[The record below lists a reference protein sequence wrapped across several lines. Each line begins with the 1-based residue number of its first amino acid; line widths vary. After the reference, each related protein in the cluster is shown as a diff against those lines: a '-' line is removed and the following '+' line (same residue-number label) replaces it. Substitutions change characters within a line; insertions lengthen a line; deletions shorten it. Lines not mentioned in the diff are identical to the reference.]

1 MTDISVLLI
10 SIVIVF
16 AVLTITPVVAQEA
29 EVTVTVNAPETVIE
43 GGIFDVTVDVDSI
56 TEFNG
61 AQFDVSFD
69 SKTVKVND
77 VTEGNIDGEKISIDM
92 WGGVESGTIRV
103 MPMVAEDIGVNGSG
117 YLAKITFEVK
127 GKEGDDCVLDI
138 ADGFLFNNK
147 GEEILADWIG
157 DAQLSVGI
165 NEEKDDDDD
174 DEVDEDIDGEAE
186 GEEGPTPTPFLTSKP
201 SAALTST
208 PRITATATPTS
219 TPTLAP
225 EVTHTPETMAKLKS
239 KSTPTPTPKPAAN
252 PKSTPTPKSAVP
264 GFEAIFAIAMML
276 VIVSILLRRR

>member
-16 AVLTITPVVAQEA
+16 AVFSITPVVAQEA

-77 VTEGNIDGEKISIDM
+77 VTEGSIDGEEISIDM
-92 WGGVESGTIRV
+92 WSGVESGTIRV

-165 NEEKDDDDD
+165 KEEDDD
-174 DEVDEDIDGEAE
+174 DEVDEDIDGEEE

-225 EVTHTPETMAKLKS
+225 EVTHTPEAMAKLKS

>member
-174 DEVDEDIDGEAE
+174 EVDEDIDGEEE

-252 PKSTPTPKSAVP
+252 PKSTPTQKSAVP

>member
-16 AVLTITPVVAQEA
+16 AVLSITPVVAQEA

-69 SKTVKVND
+69 SKTVKVNE
-77 VTEGNIDGEKISIDM
+77 VTEGSIDGEEISIDM

-165 NEEKDDDDD
+165 KEEDDD
-174 DEVDEDIDGEAE
+174 DEVDEDIDGEEE

-239 KSTPTPTPKPAAN
+239 KSTPTATPKPAAN

>member
-16 AVLTITPVVAQEA
+16 AVLSITPVVAQEA

-77 VTEGNIDGEKISIDM
+77 VTEGSIDGEEISIDM
-92 WGGVESGTIRV
+92 WSGVESGTIRV

-165 NEEKDDDDD
+165 KEEDDDD
-174 DEVDEDIDGEAE
+174 DEVDEAIDVEEE

-225 EVTHTPETMAKLKS
+225 EVTHTPEAMAKLKS

>member
-1 MTDISVLLI
+1 MTNISVLLI
-10 SIVIVF
+10 SIVIIF
-16 AVLTITPVVAQEA
+16 AVLSITPVVAQEA

-69 SKTVKVND
+69 SKMVKVNE
-77 VTEGNIDGEKISIDM
+77 VTEGSIDGEEISIDM

-117 YLAKITFEVK
+117 YLAEITFEVK

-165 NEEKDDDDD
+165 KEEDDDDAD
-174 DEVDEDIDGEAE
+174 DVDEDIDGEEE

-225 EVTHTPETMAKLKS
+225 EVTHTPEAMAKLKS

>member
-1 MTDISVLLI
+1 MTEIFVLLI
-10 SIVIVF
+10 SIVTVF
-16 AVLTITPVVAQEA
+16 AVLSITPVVAQEA
-29 EVTVTVNAPETVIE
+29 EVTVTLNAPETVIE
-43 GGIFDVTVDVDSI
+43 GGIFDVIVDVDSI

-69 SKTVKVND
+69 SKMVKVND
-77 VTEGNIDGEKISIDM
+77 VTEGSIDGEEIAIDM

-103 MPMVAEDIGVNGSG
+103 MPMVAEDIGVSGSG

-138 ADGFLFNNK
+138 EDGFLFNNK

-165 NEEKDDDDD
+165 KEEDDD
-174 DEVDEDIDGEAE
+174 DEVDEDIDGEEE

-225 EVTHTPETMAKLKS
+225 EVTHTPEAMAKLKS

-252 PKSTPTPKSAVP
+252 PKSTPTQKSAVP
-264 GFEAIFAIAMML
+264 GFEAIFALAIML